1 MTRWCLQNGIVTVFT
16 AEIEDVQF
24 VFLVVFFCNEYLAT
38 LNSIILVVK
47 EQQKI
52 SPIIVRDCTLRM
64 LKPFAIYRYQI
75 RYDNPPWD
83 GDFLGAIWSF
93 AHQDGASADSRV
105 IEQRSWLNAM
115 QLPPPRKLCLRI
127 CVFIYLSV
135 C

>member
-24 VFLVVFFCNEYLAT
+24 VFLVFFCNEYLAT

-47 EQQKI
+47 EQKKI

-83 GDFLGAIWSF
+83 GGMGIS
-93 AHQDGASADSRV
+93 
-105 IEQRSWLNAM
+105 
-115 QLPPPRKLCLRI
+115 
-127 CVFIYLSV
+127 
-135 C
+135 